1 MGSGPL
7 GRSRIR
13 EDFTGEVTR
22 QQVSKD
28 DFTELP

>member
-7 GRSRIR
+7 GRTRIR
-13 EDFTGEVTR
+13 EDFIGEVTC

-28 DFTELP
+28 EFTELP